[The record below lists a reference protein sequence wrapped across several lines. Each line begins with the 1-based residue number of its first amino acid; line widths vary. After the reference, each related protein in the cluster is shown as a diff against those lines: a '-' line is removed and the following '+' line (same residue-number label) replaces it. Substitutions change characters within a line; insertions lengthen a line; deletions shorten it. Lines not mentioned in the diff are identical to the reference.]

1 MENLNEN
8 ILGDFDKIKSQF
20 KELKAERQVLA
31 SRKEREEKK
40 KEELESRL
48 DNAEKGLAIIQS
60 VAKDTQQN
68 LRFHFSKLVT
78 SSLKA
83 VSLEWPD
90 FDVEFVIRRNRT
102 ECDLYF
108 DEFGTRQHPIESS
121 GGGPKDVA
129 SFGLRCAYWALKKN
143 RRVLVLDEPFRNVSP
158 DLQRAVSDMVKGVS
172 KTLGIQIV
180 MVSHQDDINISAD
193 KTFSVVKTGKVS
205 RITEGE
211 LGAVTEES

>member
-8 ILGDFDKIKSQF
+8 ILGDFESIKSRF
-20 KELKAERQVLA
+20 EELKAERQVLA
-31 SRKEREEKK
+31 SRKKREEKK
-40 KEELESRL
+40 REELEVRL
-48 DNAEKGLAIIQS
+48 DNAEKGLAIIQI

-83 VSLEWPD
+83 TTPEWPE

-108 DEFGTRQHPIESS
+108 VEYGHRQHPMESS
-121 GGGPKDVA
+121 GGGPKDIA
-129 SFGLRCAYWALKKN
+129 SFALRCAYWALKKN
-143 RRVLVLDEPFRNVSP
+143 RRALVLDQPFGNVSS
-158 DLQRAVSDMVKGVS
+158 DLQRAVSIMVKSVS
-172 KTLGIQIV
+172 EMLKIQII

-193 KTFSVVKTGKVS
+193 KTFSVVKTGKISKV
-205 RITEGE
+205 TEGE